1 MDMTTLYVLGFV
13 AQGCFGARSIV
24 QWVQS
29 ERVGRVVSPTL
40 FWVFSLVGASLFL
53 IYGLLRQDP
62 VIIVGQTLSFYI
74 YLRNLQ
80 LKGAWQKVAAI
91 VRYALLC
98 LPLVMIAV
106 AFSQF
111 QSWQFVST
119 EALTEPF
126 LLVGAIGQLSLNAR
140 YVYQWYHSERAG
152 LSLLPLGFWI
162 ISAVGSLLV
171 VVYGIFRNDP
181 VLLVSQALGMVIYVR
196 NIVLHTKTTGASTHG

>member
-1 MDMTTLYVLGFV
+1 MDITALYVLGFV
-13 AQGCFGARSIV
+13 AQGCFGARSVV

-29 ERVGRVVSPTL
+29 ERAGRVVSPTL
-40 FWVFSLVGASLFL
+40 FWVFSLAGASLFL

-62 VIIVGQTLSFYI
+62 VIIVGQTFSFYI

-80 LKGAWQKVAAI
+80 LKGAWQQLSVVIRYTLLSLPVA
-91 VRYALLC
+91 
-98 LPLVMIAV
+98 MMAV
-106 AFSQF
+106 AFSRF
-111 QSWQFVST
+111 ESWAFVSV

-140 YVYQWYHSERAG
+140 YLYQWYYSERAG
-152 LSLLPLGFWI
+152 QSLLPLGFWT

-181 VLLVSQALGMVIYVR
+181 VLLVSQSLGMVIYVR
-196 NIVLHTKTTGASTHG
+196 NIILHTKKTSVPTHG